1 MDFRII
7 CFKNKSWAHR
17 PSAFYQQNRYR
28 LRSHIAHMGSGRCQT
43 QTDTKPIA
51 IYVKSDSS
59 CVPIHGRHM
68 NIQLHLNFSSGA
80 LPKSCHLHTAK
91 SIVFNVAVWGQ
102 NRFYLIGTSI
112 VFWGALQTKIKP
124 IQSATCKLAC
134 GSLRP
139 IQNRQQSVAKSY
151 LSCVP
156 IHSHSQTCTFSS
168 A

>member
-1 MDFRII
+1 MEAPAL
-7 CFKNKSWAHR
+7 CFL
-17 PSAFYQQNRYR
+17 SA
-28 LRSHIAHMGSGRCQT
+28 
-43 QTDTKPIA
+43 KPIQ
-51 IYVKSDSS
+51 IEKLHRSDGIWQ
-59 CVPIHGRHM
+59 VPDSDRYKTDSNLRQILLILRTYTVPTQEH
-68 NIQLHLNFSSGA
+68 SA
-80 LPKSCHLHTAK
+80 PLPKSCHLHTAK

-112 VFWGALQTKIKP
+112 VLWGALQTKIKP

-139 IQNRQQSVAKSY
+139 IQNRQQSGAKSY